1 MKFDV
6 VARFREMIPKV
17 KFVLSYENYK
27 ISDFDRNYNF
37 TIFQK
42 IRIFSGFTI
51 WEDICW
57 LVRL

>member
-6 VARFREMIPKV
+6 VARFCEMIPKV